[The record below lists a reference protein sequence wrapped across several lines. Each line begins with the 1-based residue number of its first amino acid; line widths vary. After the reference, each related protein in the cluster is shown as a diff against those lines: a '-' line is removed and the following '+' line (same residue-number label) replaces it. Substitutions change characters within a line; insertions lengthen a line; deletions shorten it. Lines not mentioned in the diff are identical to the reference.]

1 VSNHA
6 TVDEPSA
13 PGLDKVED
21 EIPGLGSEAAAP
33 EPAPVEESG
42 GSDDD
47 DTLSYFAQLAQ
58 Q

>member
-1 VSNHA
+1 MAYQPSA
-6 TVDEPSA
+6 PEPVA

-21 EIPGLGSEAAAP
+21 EIPGLGAEAPAP
-33 EPAPVEESG
+33 EPAATEETG